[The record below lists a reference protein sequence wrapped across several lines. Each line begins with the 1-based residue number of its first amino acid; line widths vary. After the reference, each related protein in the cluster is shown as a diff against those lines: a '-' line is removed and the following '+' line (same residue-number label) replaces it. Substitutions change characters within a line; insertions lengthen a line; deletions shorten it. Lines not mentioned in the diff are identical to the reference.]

1 MIRNMHDSVVG
12 GLACIQGNTSKILQD
27 QEKDLM
33 RAFRARLQDVSK
45 DLELNRSKKGD
56 FSAEL
61 QARHRRV
68 VAELHASQELAH
80 IFDKKNQQLQQENA
94 QLQEWL
100 KRRVDDRANM
110 VKDLVMTRR
119 EIARLKA
126 LVAKKSR
133 LDAQQRLAEADA
145 RNDAAGEDDHG
156 RTSRNL
162 PFEREL
168 KLREEVKKHRRSL
181 RSVQREAGSWREAQ
195 KRHIA
200 QRAEL
205 EVFLRHCMDDVQRE
219 LNAARERE
227 GEEAQQLQEVLEAQE
242 RVVHLVYG
250 KCFPHRPPSPPRTPP
265 LDS

>member
-1 MIRNMHDSVVG
+1 
-12 GLACIQGNTSKILQD
+12 
-27 QEKDLM
+27 M

-126 LVAKKSR
+126 LVQKKNR
-133 LDAQQRLAEADA
+133 LDAARSAEAEA
-145 RNDAAGEDDHG
+145 RANAGDDGEDDR

-181 RSVQREAGSWREAQ
+181 RTAQREAASWREAQ

-205 EVFLRHCMDDVQRE
+205 EVFLRQCMDDVQRE
-219 LNAARERE
+219 LNGARARGPDE
-227 GEEAQQLQEVLEAQE
+227 EEARQLAEVLEAQE

-250 KCFPHRPPSPPRTPP
+250 KCFPNRPPSPPQSPGPEDGPGEDPLGFEASLADLLGEVDQLPP
-265 LDS
+265 L

>member
-126 LVAKKSR
+126 LVQKKNR
-133 LDAQQRLAEADA
+133 LDAARSAEAEA
-145 RNDAAGEDDHG
+145 RANAGDDGEDDR

-181 RSVQREAGSWREAQ
+181 RTVQRENASWRKAQ

-205 EVFLRHCMDDVQRE
+205 EVFLRQCMDDVQRE
-219 LNAARERE
+219 LNGARAVPMKRRR
-227 GEEAQQLQEVLEAQE
+227 GSSRRCWRRRSASCTSSTA
-242 RVVHLVYG
+242 
-250 KCFPHRPPSPPRTPP
+250 SA
-265 LDS
+265 S